1 MPVLYYTCYWSYL
14 LSVLLTLGFLKKL
27 LMNFNEI
34 YTREIGLKKETSDR
48 LFGADAGLKL
58 HVAVFLR

>member
-1 MPVLYYTCYWSYL
+1 
-14 LSVLLTLGFLKKL
+14 
-27 LMNFNEI
+27 MNFNEI